1 MYQAALQLNGT
12 SRNHHN
18 SPVKY
23 SATDYI
29 EVVSAIIIST
39 AISQKKFSELMA
51 LQSTVIE
58 LSDRPD
64 GCSPEKNCCRE

>member
-39 AISQKKFSELMA
+39 AISERKFSQLMA

-58 LSDRPD
+58 
-64 GCSPEKNCCRE
+64 